1 MTGVP
6 RKKNQTLRTRSL
18 SVAALAV
25 LALGLFLAAAA
36 PLPQPQATPAPVSE
50 IVLTLDPAQSTV
62 HWTLDST
69 LHMVHG
75 TFSPKSGTMHF
86 DPETGKAGGEIVV
99 AATSGESGNN
109 SRDARMH
116 KEILETP
123 KYPDV
128 IFRPTQVQGK
138 VGQSGA
144 SDLTLDGIFSIHGAD
159 HNLTAAVHAELT
171 GDRWR
176 GTAKFQVPYVKWGIK
191 DPSNFL
197 LKVKPV
203 VNVELE
209 MSGEVKAAK

>member
-1 MTGVP
+1 MRAFRAKSP
-6 RKKNQTLRTRSL
+6 RI
-18 SVAALAV
+18 AALAV
-25 LALGLFLAAAA
+25 LALALFPAAAA
-36 PLPQPQATPAPVSE
+36 PQPQPNAAPVSE
-50 IVLTLDPAQSTV
+50 IILTIDPAQSTV
-62 HWTLDST
+62 HWTLGST
-69 LHMVHG
+69 LHTVHG
-75 TFSPKSGTMHF
+75 TFALKTGIVHF

-116 KEILETP
+116 KEILETR

-128 IFRPTQVQGK
+128 IFRPTQVHGK
-138 VGQSGA
+138 VAPSRA
-144 SDLTLDGIFSIHGAD
+144 SDIKLDGILSIHGAD
-159 HNLTAAVHAELT
+159 HNLTALVHAELT

-176 GTAKFQVPYVKWGIK
+176 GTAKFEVPYVKWSIK

-209 MSGEVKAAK
+209 MSGEVKASK